1 MEGKYLKRT
10 MLRFLMYFSTFFMV
24 NILADLIFKP
34 NINVV
39 TSFSVALGVAAGI
52 AAYEHYSRKKSEQK

>member
-1 MEGKYLKRT
+1 
-10 MLRFLMYFSTFFMV
+10 MV
-24 NILADLIFKP
+24 NILADLILKP

-39 TSFSVALGVAAGI
+39 TSFSVALGLAAGI